1 MTLEIT
7 YCCDCEWFVTDG
19 EHGSRERTSLA
30 IDHASATGH
39 ETDTLRIES
48 STSTST
54 TSSAASAASRAIGI
68 GLSRPEQGHY
78 GVDHRDVRSSSIRAL
93 GTSSNTWP
101 SATSAAGTVN
111 STATLTGNAPARSEK
126 RAATVAPPD
135 PVAVGSYGHTMTSP
149 RCKR

>member
-78 GVDHRDVRSSSIRAL
+78 GVDHRDDTFELDPGARDVLEHLAQRDVRGRNSELDGNAHRKRSRSVRETGRDGGPTRSRRSRLVRSYDDQ
-93 GTSSNTWP
+93 P
-101 SATSAAGTVN
+101 S
-111 STATLTGNAPARSEK
+111 
-126 RAATVAPPD
+126 
-135 PVAVGSYGHTMTSP
+135 M
-149 RCKR
+149 